1 MGNKFKKKW
10 AKEWDNETIIS
21 QAVSLGMQYMAERIS
36 TEDLKYNKKILINAI
51 KNI

>member
-1 MGNKFKKKW
+1 MGNKFKKK
-10 AKEWDNETIIS
+10 WDNETIIS

-36 TEDLKYNKKILINAI
+36 TEDLRKNKKILINAI

>member
-10 AKEWDNETIIS
+10 DNEMIIS

-36 TEDLKYNKKILINAI
+36 TEDLRKNKKILINAI